1 MLKEV
6 SIYKWKDVSLR
17 NSVVTHSSILLIR
30 VSPRPALLRVQ
41 LYFFVFI
48 LVVVCYF
55 AGGNGRLVQTEDL

>member
-17 NSVVTHSSILLIR
+17 NSVVTHCSILVIR
-30 VSPRPALLRVQ
+30 VSSRPALLRVQ
-41 LYFFVFI
+41 LYFFAII

-55 AGGNGRLVQTEDL
+55 ASGNGRLVQTEDL